1 MQDVETFVASDQCI
15 VIGTGESSAQQL
27 QDLLARGLPSLYRR
41 AYRLLGN
48 AADAED
54 AVQDALLA
62 AHKHLHQFKGNAQM
76 STWLN
81 AIVANCART
90 QLRRRPRHPHV
101 SLDSSISQEQ
111 EYPLSETL
119 EDCRPTPEDACQNSE
134 LNARLRKSAAKLSP
148 TLRRTFRLRHVDDLS
163 ICEMAGVLGVPIGT
177 ANAQLAQARAKLRRS
192 MRPIYQSRSRARRR
206 MSVS

>member
-1 MQDVETFVASDQCI
+1 MQDMETCVAVDQC
-15 VIGTGESSAQQL
+15 VEVGTGKSSAQQL
-27 QDLLARGLPSLYRR
+27 QDLLTRGLPSLYRR

-62 AHKHLHQFKGNAQM
+62 AHRHLHQFKGNSQM

-90 QLRRRPRHPHV
+90 QLRKRPRHLHV
-101 SLDSSISQEQ
+101 SLDSSISREQ
-111 EYPLSETL
+111 EYSLSDTL
-119 EDCRPTPEDACQNSE
+119 EDCRPTPEDTYQNSE

-148 TLRRTFRLRHVDDLS
+148 ALRKTFHLRHMDDLS
-163 ICEMAGVLGVPIGT
+163 ICETARALGVPIGT
-177 ANAQLAQARAKLRRS
+177 ANAQLVQARSKLRRS
-192 MRPIYQSRSRARRR
+192 MRSIYKPQARARRR
-206 MSVS
+206 MRAS